1 MLQGQQIASIR
12 VSIAD
17 ATLASP
23 QHCIRSRLQRYHQVS
38 IADATL
44 ASPQPQFTDEVQY
57 YAEVSIADATLASPQ
72 PHTNYQ
78 HQTGHRWFQSQTRR
92 LLPRNLHRLLLSNNL
107 QNVSIADATLA
118 SPQPQISELIKQTQD
133 AFQSQTRRLLPRNFI
148 NKRGFRFFCRVSIA
162 DATLSSPPHCHHQG
176 RDARPTGVSIADA
189 TLASP
194 QHGKCF
200 TVKGVDVRFNRRRD
214 ACFPATGCYPLGVA
228 RPVSFNRR
236 RDACFPATANLANP
250 SGLPYLFQSQT
261 RRLLPRNV
269 SSLHYGASQR

>member
-162 DATLSSPPHCHHQG
+162 DATLASPQLMLLAARNKPV
-176 RDARPTGVSIADA
+176 RDVSIADA

-194 QHGKCF
+194 QLK
-200 TVKGVDVRFNRRRD
+200 VR
-214 ACFPATGCYPLGVA
+214 VA
-228 RPVSFNRR
+228 KWNTYVSFNRR
-236 RDACFPATANLANP
+236 RDACFPATQS
-250 SGLPYLFQSQT
+250 SGCQMEHICQFQSQT
-261 RRLLPRNV
+261 RRLLPRNTR
-269 SSLHYGASQR
+269 LIA